1 MKKNFGNLQ
10 DEKSFRSFALAM
22 ETKERILVAAHE
34 LFFKFGI
41 KSVTMD
47 DIARH
52 LGMSKKTI
60 YQFFRDKDEIVHDLT
75 ENTLKQHVEKFCQI
89 NSSSKNAIEEILLT
103 MEHMGF
109 MFSQMNPNVFYDM
122 QKYFPKSWLRFRD
135 FKESH
140 LMQMVESN
148 FKRGVEEGMFRPDI
162 NAKVLARLR
171 IEEVEMAMNPAVY
184 PSSEYDVT
192 QVQVALLDHFLFG
205 IVTIKGHR
213 LINKYKQI
221 EDNE

>member
-1 MKKNFGNLQ
+1 
-10 DEKSFRSFALAM
+10 M
-22 ETKERILVAAHE
+22 ETKDRILEAAHT

-60 YQFFRDKDEIVHDLT
+60 YQFFRDKDEIVHELT
-75 ENTLKQHVEKFCQI
+75 TNTLALHRQNFEELVA
-89 NSSSKNAIEEILLT
+89 SSTDAIDEILKT
-103 MEHMGF
+103 MEYVGF
-109 MFSQMNPNVFYDM
+109 MFKQMNPNLFYDM
-122 QKYFPKSWLRFRD
+122 QKYFPKAWLQFRE
-135 FKESH
+135 FKEQRM
-140 LMQMVESN
+140 MQMVEEN
-148 FKRGVEEGMFRPDI
+148 FRKGIEQGLYRNDI
-162 NAKVLARLR
+162 SAKILARLR

-184 PSSEYDVT
+184 PANEYDLT